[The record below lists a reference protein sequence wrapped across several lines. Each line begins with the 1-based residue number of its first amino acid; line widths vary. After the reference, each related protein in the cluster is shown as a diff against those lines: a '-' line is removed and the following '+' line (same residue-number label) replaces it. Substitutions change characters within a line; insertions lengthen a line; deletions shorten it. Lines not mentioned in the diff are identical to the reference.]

1 MRLRT
6 IELDQ
11 FRKFDRRVRLEGLG
25 DGVNVLCGPNE
36 HGKST
41 VLAALRAV
49 LFERH
54 NSRTESIRG
63 YQHRRGS
70 TAPAVAL
77 EFEHDGTLHRIEKR
91 FLSRPSARLVSAGA
105 AYDGDAA
112 EERLQRLLGV
122 SVTSRAARDAA
133 QTASIWGALLVAQ
146 GDSFA
151 QARLGEG
158 ARSTL
163 SECLEAELG
172 SVSGGAA
179 TGRLLKRVQDLLAAL
194 LDGYGRPRDRYKAAV
209 AEEEAA
215 RAGIATLEERGR
227 LLRGDLDAAVAA
239 RNALAREED
248 PVRAEQ
254 IVEQLAS
261 ARRHRDAVLGY
272 RNRLAEAESGVRLAL
287 SAHDEALAEQTRR
300 TARAGALAAAGQA
313 LSGLLAAEAEAR
325 ARDDAARAA
334 MSGRRDAHDDAVR
347 RQDEAER
354 VLRRA
359 AAGLEAADQAAL
371 HRSAAVG
378 LARAEAEAA
387 RASAL
392 SESLSRLRL
401 DEAAMRG
408 LQAAELAD
416 RGNRAALQAQ
426 ATLVEL
432 CLDVAAELL
441 VEGAAPETL
450 PPGPV
455 RLSLTRPAELLIP
468 GAGRLCIAPAG
479 RDREKLHAAAGDSAR
494 ALRRALDAA
503 GCADLA
509 EAERRLGERRLL
521 AASLDQA
528 QRALALLLAG
538 AFAGTAAAG
547 TAPGSAPGLD
557 ALRRHVASLQAGL
570 DQRVSA
576 LGPDAGLPE
585 RSDVAALHDAALR
598 EAERLRDAALAA
610 HGALLAPDAE
620 RDRAAAM
627 LRQAEFDRRDRA
639 ADCARLSAEQAAAE
653 QAESADALAERLR
666 QAQEDLSAR
675 RQALSALSASAPEG
689 TPEMA
694 DATIR
699 RLEEVQSN
707 RRVRIGALRVELA
720 RLESRIA
727 QEEGVGLD
735 EQIEAA
741 IRLRDTAGREHAHHR
756 REAAILLLLR
766 DTLLQADR
774 EARER
779 YLAPLMTRLSPYLQA
794 LFPRA
799 RLSLRD
805 DFQITGLSRLDA
817 VATGSEP
824 DDETFDSLS
833 HGTREQIAILARLA
847 FADMLLQ
854 SGRPAFLVLDD
865 ALAFADHRRMERMFD
880 ILTDAGRRMQILVL
894 TCREDLATG
903 LGGTRVTLREAAP
916 AG

>member
-91 FLSRPSARLVSAGA
+91 FLSRPSARLVSAGT

-122 SVTSRAARDAA
+122 SVGSRAARDAA

-179 TGRLLKRVQDLLAAL
+179 TGRLLKRVQDSLAAL

-215 RAGIATLEERGR
+215 RTGIATLEERRR

-239 RNALAREED
+239 RGALAREED

-261 ARRHRDAVLGY
+261 ARRHRDGVLGY

-287 SAHDEALAEQTRR
+287 SAHDEALAEQNRR
-300 TARAGALAAAGQA
+300 TVRAGALAAAGQA

-334 MSGRRDAHDDAVR
+334 MVGRRDAHDDAVQ

-359 AAGLEAADQAAL
+359 AAGLEAADQAGL
-371 HRSAAVG
+371 HRSAAIG
-378 LARAEAEAA
+378 LAQAEAEAA
-387 RASAL
+387 RVSAL

-401 DEAAMRG
+401 DEEAMRG

-426 ATLVEL
+426 ATIVEL

-441 VEGAAPETL
+441 VEGAAPERL

-455 RLSLTRPAELLIP
+455 RLSLTRPAELLIH

-547 TAPGSAPGLD
+547 STPGLD
-557 ALRRHVASLQAGL
+557 ALRRHVAALQAGL
-570 DQRVSA
+570 DQCVSA
-576 LGPDAGLPE
+576 LGPDAALPE
-585 RSDVAALHDAALR
+585 RSEAACAHDAALH

-610 HGALLAPDAE
+610 HGALLAPDA
-620 RDRAAAM
+620 DREHAAEM

-653 QAESADALAERLR
+653 QAESADALGGRLR
-666 QAQEDLSAR
+666 GAQEDLSAR

-707 RRVRIGALRVELA
+707 RRARIGALRVELA

-741 IRLRDTAGREHAHHR
+741 IRLRDTAAREHAHHR

-817 VATGSEP
+817 VAIGQEP

-833 HGTREQIAILARLA
+833 YGTREQIAILARLA